1 MNSNLHNWRHNQ
13 EIGDSCFVIDVLIP
27 HTFTLL
33 SKQTLHFTPK
43 RINEKTNKMKYSAL
57 LVLIFVA
64 LIQIVSGAEAS
75 IKKALLISSLKRQ
88 MKRYPKMNSERFLST
103 RKPSFSTKAPSRRG
117 DGTFSTKAPSRRGDG
132 TFSTKAPSLR
142 GGGTIS
148 TNAPTTS
155 KGKGSKGSKSPS
167 SKGSKSPSSK
177 GSKSPSSKGSKSPSS
192 KGKKTNSPNAKKDI
206 NIGGLQSSAFSMQ
219 TMTKITSTV
228 VAMFWFLM

>member
-117 DGTFSTKAPSRRGDG
+117 DGTFSTKAPS
-132 TFSTKAPSLR
+132 LR

-155 KGKGSKGSKSPS
+155 KGKG
-167 SKGSKSPSSK
+167 
-177 GSKSPSSKGSKSPSS
+177 SKGSKSPSS